1 MTQPSPVPT
10 PPVHLTASAVV
21 VAPDGA
27 VVLLLRHPR
36 FGRWGPLGGHVEGAE
51 SLLDAVRREVA
62 EESGLADVQ
71 VLQPPLGMTQDL
83 VTCGRAEEVP
93 HRDHLFAVV
102 ADPGHPLRPEPG
114 AGAGLVRRGRAAGA
128 RRPRAGR
135 VGRCG
140 RGGRARSPIVESRT

>member
-1 MTQPSPVPT
+1 MPT

-36 FGRWGPLGGHVEGAE
+36 FGRWGLLGGHVEGAE

-83 VTCGRAEEVP
+83 VTCGRAEEAT

-102 ADPGHPLRPEPG
+102 ADPGQPLRPEPG
-114 AGAGLVRRGRAAGA
+114 AGLAWFAVDALPEPAVPGLGEWVGAAAEAARGA
-128 RRPRAGR
+128 R
-135 VGRCG
+135 
-140 RGGRARSPIVESRT
+140 S